1 MKILYFAWLRD
12 RVGKSDEEV
21 DPPAEVTTVAQLID
35 WLALQSAGHEEAFSD
50 PAFVRCALNQEYV
63 KAHEKFSRDDEVAFF
78 PPVTGG

>member
-12 RVGKSDEEV
+12 RIGKTDEEV

-35 WLALQSAGHEEAFSD
+35 WLAQQSTGHGEAFSNR
-50 PAFVRCALNQEYV
+50 AVVRCALNQEYV
-63 KAHEKFSRDDEVAFF
+63 KANDTFSRDAEIAFF